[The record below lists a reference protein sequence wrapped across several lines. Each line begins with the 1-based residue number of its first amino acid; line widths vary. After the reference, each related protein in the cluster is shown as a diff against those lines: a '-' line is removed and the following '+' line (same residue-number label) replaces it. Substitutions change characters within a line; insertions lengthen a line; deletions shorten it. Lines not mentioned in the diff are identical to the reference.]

1 MNFSPWGFGMK
12 ICVNAIAKNEA
23 QFVPRFCESAKDADL
38 ILIADTGSTYG
49 LVEVARSH
57 GAVVHEICVTPWRF
71 DVARNTALALVPKD
85 FDVVISLDIDEVL
98 MPGWR
103 AEIERVWKPET
114 TRLRYFFDWGC
125 DIKFKYEKI
134 FARHGYRWHHP
145 VHEYPVPDPR
155 VKEVWADTD
164 MLLVK
169 HLPDNTKSRGQYL
182 ELLKMS
188 VEEDPACPR
197 NAFYYARELTFY
209 QKWGE
214 AVVAL
219 LKYLDNPKANWI
231 NERAYAMRLLGKSYA
246 HLGCEDQALEW
257 HKKAVQE
264 SPGTREPW
272 VDLAQFYYGQRNWAE
287 CLACIESCL
296 AIKDRELIYT
306 CDPAVWGSLP
316 YDLGAIAL
324 WHLNEKEKAIV
335 FTNKALEYDPE
346 SERLKANLAMMKG
359 LNDVGP
365 RASSDTEGQ

>member
-1 MNFSPWGFGMK
+1 MK

-23 QFVPRFCESAKDADL
+23 NFIPRFCESAKDADL
-38 ILIADTGSTYG
+38 ILIADTGSTDG
-49 LVEVARSH
+49 LVEEARKH
-57 GAVVHEICVTPWRF
+57 GAVVHEICVSPWRF
-71 DVARNTALALVPKD
+71 DIARNAALALVPKD
-85 FDVVISLDIDEVL
+85 IDVVISLDIDEVL

-114 TRLRYFFDWGC
+114 TRLRYFFDWGQG
-125 DIKFKYEKI
+125 IKFKYEKI

-145 VHEYPVPDPR
+145 VHEYPVPDCR
-155 VKEVWADTD
+155 IQEVWADTD
-164 MLLVK
+164 MLLVS
-169 HLPDNTKSRGQYL
+169 HHPDPTKSRGQYL

-231 NERAYAMRLLGKSYA
+231 NERAYAMRLLGQAYS
-246 HLGCEDQALEW
+246 HLGCRDESLLW
-257 HKKAVQE
+257 HKRAVKE

-272 VDLAQFYYGQRNWAE
+272 VDLARFHYGQGQWKE
-287 CLACIESCL
+287 CLNAIEQCL
-296 AIKDRELIYT
+296 KITDKELIYT

-324 WHLNEKEKAIV
+324 WNLGHKEKAIV
-335 FTNKALEYDPE
+335 FTEKALEYDPE

-359 LNDVGP
+359 SEDDGSGAKP
-365 RASSDTEGQ
+365 DTEGQ